1 MKKLLLATA
10 LSTLL
15 FSCTSTQP
23 VVEIAAPAVYVVD
36 DVYVL
41 MSDAY
46 HLRPGMNYSEVK
58 SVLKQDPYEIHQ
70 NINDNCII
78 LSFNMK
84 RNKRIHTDTRS
95 DVAMEFYASADATNL
110 TYSASKPFYLI
121 LDTEDKTLRTFFSAP
136 NSDEI
141 ARYSRLLRRS
151 TKVCQDPK
159 ASEDYMSLWS
169 SESKTTSDAG
179 TIELN
184 LKGFLGR

>member
-1 MKKLLLATA
+1 MKKLLLATVV
-10 LSTLL
+10 STFL

-23 VVEIAAPAVYVVD
+23 AVETAAPTIYVVD
-36 DVYVL
+36 DVCIL

-78 LSFNMK
+78 LSYNMK
-84 RNKRIHTDTRS
+84 RNKRIHTDTQS
-95 DVAMEFYASADATNL
+95 DVSMEFYASADATNL
-110 TYSASKPFYLI
+110 TYSTSKPFYLI

-136 NSDEI
+136 NSDDI
-141 ARYSRLLRRS
+141 AKYSRLLRRS

-159 ASEDYMSLWS
+159 ASEDFMSLWS
-169 SESKTTSDAG
+169 EPESASNAG
-179 TIELN
+179 TVELN
-184 LKGFLGR
+184 LKGFLSR